1 MATYV
6 PDTHCLIWRATGAP
20 QLGVQAAAI
29 LTQVDQGNAELL
41 IPAIVVAE
49 LLFTIER
56 RKLPINFSLLLQRWQ
71 ANPAITI
78 VPLTLDVLLLM
89 RAVTT
94 IPEMH
99 DRLIACEA
107 FLRKATLLTVDRS
120 IVTAKFV
127 PTIW

>member
-1 MATYV
+1 LAGNG
-6 PDTHCLIWRATGAP
+6 CAP
-20 QLGVQAAAI
+20 IGVQAAAI

-49 LLFTIER
+49 LIFTIER
-56 RKLPINFSLLLQRWQ
+56 RKLPINFPLLLPRWQ

-78 VPLTLDVLLLM
+78 IPLTVDVLLLM
-89 RAVTT
+89 RTVTT

-107 FLRKATLLTVDRS
+107 FLRKATLITVDRS
-120 IVTAKFV
+120 IVTSKFV
-127 PTIW
+127 PTVW